1 MTKSAQKEAIMFL
14 ARDIQDTLLRFLK
27 FPVVGLF
34 GPRQSGKTTL
44 CRNLFKK
51 HTYLNFEN
59 PETLEFA
66 TQDPKGFLQKYENE
80 YGIIVDEFQ
89 HFPQLLSYI
98 QIEADEKKRP
108 GYFIL
113 TGSQNF
119 LMNNAVSQ
127 SLAGR
132 IGILTLLPLSI
143 NECAQNTLLSFHAI
157 EMIVKGFYP
166 RIYTEDF
173 KPDDLYLYYIKT

>member
-1 MTKSAQKEAIMFL
+1 MFL
-14 ARDIQDTLLRFLK
+14 KRSITDTLLRFAQ

-44 CRNLFKK
+44 IKNIFSKHRYFNL
-51 HTYLNFEN
+51 ED
-59 PETLEFA
+59 PETRDLVIN
-66 TQDPKGFLQKYENE
+66 DPKRFLRDNENE
-80 YGIIVDEFQ
+80 HGIIIDEFQ
-89 HFPQLLSYI
+89 YAPQILSYI
-98 QIEADEKKRP
+98 QIESDEKKRP

-119 LMNNAVSQ
+119 LMNQAVTQ

-143 NECAQNTLLSFHAI
+143 HEL
-157 EMIVKGFYP
+157 K
-166 RIYTEDF
+166 
-173 KPDDLYLYYIKT
+173 